1 MNWGSDAHDFAN
13 SLKFV
18 EQHSNLHENMLTD
31 FISTL
36 PLITYYHNTYYD
48 VVLSLSLR
56 YSSLVSKKERSRF
69 ETSGVDKI
77 HYDLDNLRDK
87 PRRKVRKA
95 FLKKVNDDLSKCS
108 NAVRKSLEMFGID
121 NNTAGYF
128 FDYITNLKI
137 AGSKGKKIRK
147 YQTIPHPFSDEGVC
161 CYSLGC
167 VQDSNQKKLAFQEDH
182 ALADTIGG
190 DILQPMC
197 SIHNRQKQ
205 DNLIFDN
212 YTFIKL
218 LN

>member
-1 MNWGSDAHDFAN
+1 MNWSSDAHDFAN
-13 SLKFV
+13 SIKFV
-18 EQHSNLHENMLTD
+18 EQHSNLDENMLTD

-48 VVLSLSLR
+48 VVVSLSR
-56 YSSLVSKKERSRF
+56 RFSSLVSKKERSRF

-87 PRRKVRKA
+87 PRKKVRKA
-95 FLKKVNDDLSKCS
+95 FLEKVQDDLNKCS
-108 NAVRKSLEMFGID
+108 SDARKSLDRFGIN

-137 AGSKGKKIRK
+137 AESKGKKIRK
-147 YQTIPHPFSDEGVC
+147 YQTIPHPFSHADVC

-167 VQDSNQKKLAFQEDH
+167 IQDLNQKKLAFQADH

-212 YTFIKL
+212 YSFLQL
-218 LN
+218 LD